1 MDTFTCQKQ
10 EVLSLNLS
18 FEGPNE
24 SGCPCWST
32 EYGCCSDGLT
42 PAQGPHGQG
51 CENCEET
58 PCCDDQRT
66 LSEGQLSCD
75 CSRSAYE
82 CCPDGTTP
90 AAGPKFLGCDENPGD
105 ACTDIKAH

>member
-1 MDTFTCQKQ
+1 M
-10 EVLSLNLS
+10 
-18 FEGPNE
+18 
-24 SGCPCWST
+24 
-32 EYGCCSDGLT
+32 T
-42 PAQGPHGQG
+42 PAQGPRGQG

-58 PCCDDQRT
+58 TCCDDQRP